1 MHSNGSGKTFL
12 NDGLKNEILND
23 WEGMMSRSRKRL
35 KRQMMI
41 GSVMLSLLTSLG
53 FAAKSSAQSSQPILG
68 RYEVIEIEELDRF
81 PIKAKIDT
89 GAYTASLNAIDIEYY
104 EKDGDDWVRFTPVV
118 DDKKL
123 QTRDLPLHK
132 VSRIKQRAEEGA
144 DSDDIAS
151 SKRPVVEMTVCIG
164 KQKEV
169 IEVNLTN
176 RGHFNYPLLIGA
188 KALRKFDAL
197 VDAGKQYI
205 ADPAC
210 H

>member
-1 MHSNGSGKTFL
+1 
-12 NDGLKNEILND
+12 
-23 WEGMMSRSRKRL
+23 MSRTKL
-35 KRQMMI
+35 KRRMI
-41 GSVMLSLLTSLG
+41 VGGLILSFLTSLG
-53 FAAKSSAQSSQPILG
+53 FAAKNNDKSSQPILG
-68 RYEVIEIEELDRF
+68 RYEVIKIEELDHF

-89 GAYTASLNAIDIEYY
+89 GAYTASLNAINIEYY
-104 EKDGDDWVRFTPVV
+104 EKEGDDWVRFTPVV
-118 DDKKL
+118 DDKELK
-123 QTRDLPLHK
+123 TRDLPLHK
-132 VSRIKQRAEEGA
+132 VSRIKQRSEEGA

-188 KALRKFDAL
+188 KALRKFDVL
-197 VDAGKQYI
+197 VDAGKKYI

-210 H
+210 E